1 VNDYFIFLC
10 WFDLRT
16 YPMIKNKL
24 SYVFSCY
31 FVSSLAGWVY
41 DDLLLAGVWVVGL
54 VGVER

>member
-1 VNDYFIFLC
+1 
-10 WFDLRT
+10 
-16 YPMIKNKL
+16 MIKNKL